1 MTLDAESTRR
11 AGVHRARLYSGAQ
24 VRELD
29 RRAIEEA
36 GIVGYALMQRAA
48 AAAFEALR
56 RQWPQARRIAVL
68 CGSGNNGGD
77 GYEIACLAQA
87 AGLEVRVARVGALP
101 STGDAVTAHAAWVAA
116 GGAIEP
122 FDLAFAQSAMAHAD
136 VLCDAIFG
144 IGLSR
149 DVGGIAAVAIAALN
163 ARAPGQGVLAIDLP
177 SGLDADSGTVLGTA
191 VRADVT
197 VSFIG
202 RKLGLY
208 VGAGPDHAGRR
219 AFADLGVSASL
230 LEASPSLAELMCE
243 DELRIVLPRRARSA
257 HKGSHG
263 HVLLIGGDTGMAGA
277 ILLAA
282 RAAQRSGA
290 GLVSVATRPQH
301 ALALVGAQPEA
312 MFHGLDNAAAVDD
325 LIKRAD
331 VIGLGPGLGTGVW
344 SAGLFDRCVR
354 AGKPLVLD
362 ADALNLLARAS
373 ATRLA
378 PDTVLTPHPG
388 EAARLLGTDTAR
400 VQSDRIAAARALRE
414 RHNTVVVLK
423 GAGSIVLGRQHLAVC
438 PYGNPGMGVGGTGD
452 VLTGVICALLAQGL
466 SPESAARTGVLAHAL
481 AGDRAAQH
489 GGERGMLP
497 SDLVDQL
504 RAVVNP

>member
-1 MTLDAESTRR
+1 MNFVAESTRR
-11 AGVHRARLYSGAQ
+11 AGVHRARLYSAAQ

-29 RRAIEEA
+29 RRAIEESGIA
-36 GIVGYALMQRAA
+36 GYLLMQRAA
-48 AAAFEALR
+48 GAAFEAMR
-56 RQWPQARRIAVL
+56 MRWPQAKRIAVL

-77 GYEIACLAQA
+77 GYEIACIARA
-87 AGLEVRVARVGALP
+87 AGLQVDVASVGALP
-101 STGDAVTAHAAWVAA
+101 THGEATNAHAAWVRA
-116 GGAIEP
+116 GGPVSP
-122 FDLAFAQSAMAHAD
+122 FDARFVDEALSHAD
-136 VLCDAIFG
+136 VICDAIFG

-149 DVGGIAAVAIAALN
+149 NVEGPAANAIAAIN
-163 ARAPGQGVLAIDLP
+163 ARRAGQGALAIDLP
-177 SGLDADSGTVLGTA
+177 SGLDADTGAVLGVA
-191 VRADVT
+191 VRADIS

-219 AFADLGVSASL
+219 AFADLGVPASL
-230 LEASPSLAELMCE
+230 IDTSPALADLMCE
-243 DELRIVLPRRARSA
+243 DDIGLALPHRARSA

-277 ILLAA
+277 ILLATRGA
-282 RAAQRSGA
+282 HRSGA

-301 ALALVGAQPEA
+301 ALALTGVHPEA
-312 MFHGLDNAAAVDD
+312 MFHGFDNAAAVDE
-325 LIKRAD
+325 LIRRAD
-331 VIGLGPGLGTGVW
+331 VLGLGPGLGIGVW

-362 ADALNLLARAS
+362 ADALSLLARAS

-378 PDTVLTPHPG
+378 PGTVLTPHPG

-400 VQSDRIAAARALRE
+400 VQADRIAAARALRE
-414 RHNTVVVLK
+414 RYPGAIVVLK
-423 GAGSIVLGRQHLAVC
+423 GAGSIVLGERIAIC
-438 PYGNPGMGVGGTGD
+438 PYGNPGMGVGGMGD
-452 VLTGVICALLAQGL
+452 VLTGVICGLLAQGL
-466 SPESAARTGVLAHAL
+466 DPEAATATGVLVHAL
-481 AGDRAAQH
+481 AGDRAAAQ

-504 RAVVNP
+504 RGIVNP